1 MSLTHILFLTAGV
14 VIGLLIGVIRNKPVQ
29 DAETAEEI
37 ELLKERVSALEDDA
51 EPRRAAL
58 DF

>member
-1 MSLTHILFLTAGV
+1 MSLTHILFLAAGV
-14 VIGLLIGVIRNKPVQ
+14 VIGLLIGVLRNKPVH